1 MFSNVNFR
9 QQTGEFAWDEETQGH
24 VLAAYYYGYVATQLM
39 GGRLSEK
46 MGAKMVYGTGIMLS
60 GVFTLMGPVA
70 ARAKFYAFI
79 AIRVLTGAAS
89 VWPMFKKWGCPERV
103 EKYESSVGLRPIFSR
118 CYIPLSDHHL
128 FLQAQT
134 NFEKNGHLFTYTD
147 LLPITGPSTPII
159 GWVRG
164 KSTTE
169 LNVRRP
175 LRCERDFCSSGMLRS
190 VDRLLG
196 YRRFGTTYQV
206 VLTAW
211 PLEMGRIGFP
221 ETSVNYQSMLRNIPE
236 GRGSQNKT

>member
-134 NFEKNGHLFTYTD
+134 NFEFTFARKTGTC
-147 LLPITGPSTPII
+147 LLIPIYYRSQAPA
-159 GWVRG
+159 
-164 KSTTE
+164 
-169 LNVRRP
+169 RR
-175 LRCERDFCSSGMLRS
+175 SSGGYVARAQQNLTSGVRCGVNEIS
-190 VDRLLG
+190 ALLG
-196 YRRFGTTYQV
+196 CYAALIGCWVTD
-206 VLTAW
+206 VLGQ
-211 PLEMGRIGFP
+211 PI
-221 ETSVNYQSMLRNIPE
+221 
-236 GRGSQNKT
+236 K